1 MFNGYY
7 SKSDNGLMTLDKQIE
22 SHASHLPK
30 LLDFLLY
37 GIALATAPAPALSIV
52 SEFHAQGSVTDT
64 LLLMAV
70 LDDMVG
76 IVIFFTVNSIVA
88 GFVSGDSV
96 PLYMIPA
103 MIAAPVLIGIVQGTI
118 AAAAVINEIIAVIVS

>member
-1 MFNGYY
+1 MQHMFNGYY

-22 SHASHLPK
+22 SHESHLPK

-64 LLLMAV
+64 LLPMAV
-70 LDDMVG
+70 LDDVVG
-76 IVIFFTVNSIVA
+76 IIVFFTVNSIVA

-96 PLYMIPA
+96 LCI
-103 MIAAPVLIGIVQGTI
+103 
-118 AAAAVINEIIAVIVS
+118 

>member
-7 SKSDNGLMTLDKQIE
+7 SKSDNGSMTLDKQIE

-30 LLDFLLY
+30 LLVFLLY

-52 SEFHAQGSVTDT
+52 SEFHAQCSVTDT

-88 GFVSGDSV
+88 GFVSGDSI
-96 PLYMIPA
+96 LCI
-103 MIAAPVLIGIVQGTI
+103 
-118 AAAAVINEIIAVIVS
+118 